1 MASPSRC
8 CPKGG
13 GRVARSP
20 ARHFPR
26 QLQLHPGLTLGSLA
40 AWRGGPPL
48 PSLFPSPFPCSALPP
63 PLSSAST
70 LHPPIPVCRELGSER
85 AQSLPELRMW
95 ALDKSTA
102 PPLKMDSRYTS
113 TAGIGDL
120 NQLSAAIPATRVEVS
135 VSCR

>member
-1 MASPSRC
+1 MGSPSRC

-26 QLQLHPGLTLGSLA
+26 QLQLHLGLTRGSLA
-40 AWRGGPPL
+40 ALRGGPPPPFSL
-48 PSLFPSPFPCSALPP
+48 PLPAHCLRLFPLPP
-63 PLSSAST
+63 PST
-70 LHPPIPVCRELGSER
+70 PFPVCRELGSER